1 MQKSWL
7 GLVVTKMS
15 GLAVTVLQPTP
26 AMLQPTPISLSS
38 GFKKAIA
45 IY

>member
-15 GLAVTVLQPTP
+15 GLAVLQPTP
-26 AMLQPTPISLSS
+26 AMLQSTPISLSG